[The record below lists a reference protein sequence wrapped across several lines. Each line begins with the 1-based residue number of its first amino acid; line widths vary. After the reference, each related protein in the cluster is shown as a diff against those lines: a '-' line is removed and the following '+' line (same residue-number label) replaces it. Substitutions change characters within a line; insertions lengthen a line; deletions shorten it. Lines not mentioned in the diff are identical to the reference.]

1 MGPQSSS
8 LKAALN
14 PKSGSRVRSGLK
26 EGLARRREAPLR
38 RFLPYKAF
46 RAVTGFPECGNKS
59 KKARLPPSPTVHDP
73 MVQHPMAHGPT
84 VLRSHGLRSVR
95 KSPGPMVPSAALSH
109 KPAP

>member
-14 PKSGSRVRSGLK
+14 PKSGSRVRSGLNSGLK

-59 KKARLPPSPTVHDP
+59 GGARLPLRA
-73 MVQHPMAHGPT
+73 MAHGP
-84 VLRSHGLRSVR
+84 
-95 KSPGPMVPSAALSH
+95 M
-109 KPAP
+109 AP